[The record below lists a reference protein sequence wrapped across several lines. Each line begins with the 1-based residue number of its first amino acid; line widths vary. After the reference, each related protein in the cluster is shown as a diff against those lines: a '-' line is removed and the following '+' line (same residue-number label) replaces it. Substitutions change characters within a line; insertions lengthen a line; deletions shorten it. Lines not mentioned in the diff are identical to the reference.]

1 MTECSSLDTR
11 PETSAF
17 RRWLAVF
24 SLACGTFAL
33 VNTEFLPIGLL
44 SPIAQSLGV
53 TEGHAGLAVMLPGL
67 VAAIS
72 APLIMLFARF
82 SGGNFCAADHA
93 VCPQN
98 GPSQL
103 AVAAFRDGHCG

>member
-11 PETSAF
+11 PDTSAF

-53 TEGHAGLAVMLPGL
+53 TEGHAGLAVMLPGII
-67 VAAIS
+67 AAIS
-72 APLIMLFARF
+72 APLIMLFAKKMDRRTLLLLL
-82 SGGNFCAADHA
+82 SATVILA
-93 VCPQN
+93 N
-98 GPSQL
+98 GIYRWIKQRL
-103 AVAAFRDGHCG
+103 KH